1 MLKLLKNRL
10 IKNIGVYTLLNLLN
24 SLIPFLLL
32 PILTKYLSTYD
43 YGVVDMFI
51 NLNFILLPLL
61 GLNIGS
67 SVIRFYFLD
76 NIDFNKTIHVIISYI
91 LLFGVISIIIIF
103 IFQILDFDFFKGNVP
118 KGILLSSAIYVVFSQ
133 LVEVLLS
140 TWRAEEKAYS
150 YGFFRIVKTA
160 LDLGLSLYCI
170 MILKLGWEGRV
181 YPILFVSIFLGIT
194 SLIIIKKKFKLNIDF
209 DSKTIKVI
217 LIYALPLIFHS
228 LGGYLIS
235 FSDRFLILY
244 FLDTES
250 VGVYSV
256 AYQIGMIMSFINN
269 SFNQAYL
276 PFLFSKL
283 KDVNIKTLEKL
294 KKINSYYFLF
304 MLVLSFL
311 IYLLVPVIYKTLIDK
326 DFHVSSDVVLWVLL
340 GYAFNG
346 MYKIIGNFLFY
357 YQKTKSIAYIT
368 VFSALVNVAFCL
380 ILIPRFGILGA
391 SISTAI
397 AFAIMFLLV
406 YVKYKKL
413 DLHEKVN

>member
-76 NIDFNKTIHVIISYI
+76 NIDFKKTIHVIISYI